1 MKTIRLTES
10 ELVRIVKK
18 ILNEETSMGLKK
30 ENPQMIMVDKLW
42 NRKMITPIDNTNI
55 SVQIGYEVWYGYD
68 NVGRKIVESS
78 KVIIVETALDGRRE
92 YVRKWVGDEY
102 SVGVIVPKKVYAASV
117 YIPLTRTSPVV
128 GQQVYSTGYPFNI
141 RLSYASGHVSAIFKE
156 GTNSLVQ
163 LDMAIAPGMSGSPVF
178 NCRAQPIGFILGH
191 LSWSS
196 SIGFANDV
204 SEALAG
210 KW

>member
-1 MKTIRLTES
+1 MIDLVPDMSNCLEPEEIFKQTQPSI
-10 ELVRIVKK
+10 VRIVSDEK
-18 ILNEETSMGLKK
+18 TDDASVGTGL
-30 ENPQMIMVDKLW
+30 IVDK
-42 NRKMITPIDNTNI
+42 NGTVVTSAHVVDA
-55 SVQIGYEVWYGYD
+55 
-68 NVGRKIVESS
+68 S
-78 KVIIVETALDGRRE
+78 KVIMVETALDGRRE
-92 YVRKWVGDEY
+92 YVRKWVGNEY
-102 SVGVIVPKKVYAASV
+102 SVGVIVPKKTYAATV

-196 SIGFANDV
+196 NIGFANDV

-210 KW
+210 QW

>member
-1 MKTIRLTES
+1 MIDLVPDMSNCLEPEEIFKQTQPSI
-10 ELVRIVKK
+10 VRILSDEKTDDAS
-18 ILNEETSMGLKK
+18 IGTGL
-30 ENPQMIMVDKLW
+30 IVDK
-42 NRKMITPIDNTNI
+42 NGTVVTSAHVVDA
-55 SVQIGYEVWYGYD
+55 
-68 NVGRKIVESS
+68 S
-78 KVIIVETALDGRRE
+78 KVIVVETALDGRRE
-92 YVRKWVGDEY
+92 YVRKWVGGEY
-102 SVGVIVPKKVYAASV
+102 SIGVIVPKKAYPATV

-210 KW
+210 QW